1 MGTEPDLC
9 REAFVQLL
17 VHLREPVLLVDRE
30 GIIVAGNVAAAA
42 ALHTSVA
49 ALAGARLASFSV
61 EPDELQAHLRLAV
74 QGESAFPLCA
84 RDGRRYSCDASLL
97 APGLFVVRLSGG
109 PEASKRARAFF
120 EMFPRLAGV
129 GGTPGPGRT
138 VDEVARTLLS
148 FAMTTM
154 GAKTGGLFLLEDH
167 VDRLELVSSIGYQP
181 ESVEQ
186 YRTVSMQAPI
196 PIADAVR
203 SRTAVYLGSVD
214 DYRTR
219 YANLLE
225 SHPRLARSA
234 MACVPLVTDDHCI
247 GALALGFRMPWEFS
261 DVDRAFFHDFA
272 GQCAPALV
280 RARRKDGNETLFPEH
295 AASRFE
301 RLHAFT
307 GALAQAFTPVAVA
320 EAALDASMAA
330 TGAKAGG
337 LWTLAPDGKT
347 VTLVRSVG
355 PIGPRP
361 ERHTAMSIDGEPRL
375 PMLDALKTGVPVWIE
390 SYEDLEVRYPNI
402 ALPFAIGPSFSVACV
417 PLFAQGRCIGGLS
430 HAFDRAH
437 RFLEHERAF
446 FQVLTWY
453 AAQAIERS
461 RLYAAEKLAREQA
474 EASQRRTAFLAA
486 SDSLLSS
493 LDYQETLAAIAR
505 IAVPQIADWCIVEI
519 EDDRLRGQQAIGA
532 HVDPTKVPFV
542 LALSRKFRARGQA
555 GHGIPAVI
563 QTGKSLLY
571 PTVSVERIRNGV
583 ADRELAELF
592 VQSGVV
598 SSMVVP
604 ITARGQTLG
613 AILLNSATP
622 GRHYDEQDLAMAE
635 ELGRRVGLALEN
647 ARLYHDVREADRLK
661 DEFLAMLSHELRNP
675 LVPIVAAVD
684 LMGLADES
692 IFVQE
697 RDLIRRNVKHLVRL
711 VDDLL
716 DVSRITRGKVQLR
729 KEPIELWTLVSAA
742 LEIVNPMIAERVQRL
757 VLAVPE
763 RGVAVLADRIRIAQA
778 IANLLT
784 NASKYTDRGGTILV
798 TVRVDGSEATLSV
811 VDSGIGIAP
820 DVLPRI
826 FDLFAQAP
834 GAIERAQGGLG
845 IGLTVVK
852 RLVELHGGKVAAR
865 SPGLGY
871 GSEFVIRL
879 PLAVEA
885 VLPPPCP
892 TVAPA
897 SGVHGRRALVVE
909 DNLDAAGVIG
919 ELMNA
924 VGFTT
929 RIAHDGMTAL
939 AAAVEFKP
947 DLALLDLG
955 LPNMDGYELARQLR
969 ALYRTLRIVAVT
981 GYAADTDRTRTREA
995 GFDEHIVK
1003 PVDLEALR
1011 KIVGGMSS

>member
-1 MGTEPDLC
+1 MATDMH
-9 REAFVQLL
+9 REAFVQVL
-17 VHLREPVLLVDRE
+17 VHLREPVLLVDRD
-30 GIIVAGNVAAAA
+30 GIIVAGNVAAAT
-42 ALHTSVA
+42 ALDTSVA

-61 EPDELQAHLRLAV
+61 EPDELRGHLRLAV

-97 APGLFVVRLSGG
+97 APELFIVRLSGG

-129 GGTPGPGRT
+129 GGAPGPGRT

-154 GAKTGGLFLLEDH
+154 GAKAGGVFLLEEH

-186 YRTVSMQAPI
+186 YRSVSMQAPI
-196 PIADAVR
+196 PIVDAVR
-203 SRTAVYLGSVD
+203 AGSAVYLGSVD
-214 DYRTR
+214 EYQAR
-219 YANLLE
+219 YAKLLGA
-225 SHPRLARSA
+225 HPGLVKTAI
-234 MACVPLVTDDHCI
+234 ACVPLLVDGRCI
-247 GALALGFRMPWEFS
+247 GGLALGFRMPWDFS

-272 GQCAPALV
+272 AQCAPALV
-280 RARRKDGNETLFPEH
+280 RARRKDGDDSLFPDH

-307 GALAQAFTPVAVA
+307 GALAQAFTPAEVA

-337 LWTLAPDGKT
+337 LWSMGPDGKT

-355 PIGPRP
+355 RMGPRP
-361 ERHTAMSIDGEPRL
+361 EHHNALSLDHEPRF
-375 PMLDALKTGVPVWIE
+375 PMLDAIQSGVAVWIE
-390 SYEDLEVRYPNI
+390 SYADLEARYPDI
-402 ALPFAIGPSFSVACV
+402 AVPFAIGTSFSVACV

-430 HAFDRAH
+430 HAFERPH
-437 RFLEHERAF
+437 RFVEHERAF

-461 RLYAAEKLAREQA
+461 RLYAAEKVAREQA

-519 EDDRLRGQQAIGA
+519 VDDRERGLPAIAA
-532 HVDPTKVPFV
+532 HVNPLKVPFV
-542 LALSRKFRARGQA
+542 LALSRKFRARGEA
-555 GHGIPAVI
+555 RHGIPAVLES
-563 QTGKSLLY
+563 GKSRLY
-571 PTVSVERIRNGV
+571 STFTVEQIRNGV

-598 SSMVVP
+598 SSMIVP
-604 ITARGQTLG
+604 VSARGCTLG

-622 GRHYDEQDLAMAE
+622 GRHFDEQDLAMAE
-635 ELGRRVGLALEN
+635 ELGRRVGLAIEN
-647 ARLYHDVREADRLK
+647 ARLYRDVREADRLK

-684 LMGLADES
+684 LMKLADENM
-692 IFVQE
+692 FVQE
-697 RDLIRRNVKHLVRL
+697 RDLIRRNVKHLVQL

-729 KEPIELWTLVSAA
+729 KEPTEVSTLVSAA
-742 LEIVNPMIAERVQRL
+742 LELVNPMILERVQRL
-757 VLAVPE
+757 ALAVPE

-784 NASKYTDRGGTILV
+784 NASKYTDRGGTLV
-798 TVRVDGSEATLSV
+798 VTARVEGSEAMISV
-811 VDSGIGIAP
+811 LDSGIGIAP
-820 DVLPRI
+820 EVLPRI

-834 GAIERAQGGLG
+834 GANERAQGGLG

-852 RLVELHGGKVAAR
+852 RLVELHGGKVIAR
-865 SPGLGY
+865 SPGLGF

-885 VLPPPCP
+885 VLPPPSP
-892 TVAPA
+892 AVARA
-897 SGVHGRRALVVE
+897 NGAHGRRALVVE

-969 ALYRTLRIVAVT
+969 ALYGTLRIVAVT
-981 GYAADTDRTRTREA
+981 GYAADTDRTRSREA

-1011 KIVGGMSS
+1011 KIVDNMPS